1 MFLGVRA
8 LTKVLFLQCS
18 IEFRRRRLACA
29 PRRNA
34 MTGNFSL
41 SLRLVRPFAPFV
53 SCSEPR
59 RRAFVVPRCAGV
71 LHGAGLDRP
80 PPPSATRGLLGE
92 ERP

>member
-8 LTKVLFLQCS
+8 LTKVLFLHRS
-18 IEFRRRRLACA
+18 INPRRRLACP

-71 LHGAGLDRP
+71 LHGAGL
-80 PPPSATRGLLGE
+80 E
-92 ERP
+92 